1 MKMRAIITVI
11 GKDTVGIL
19 AKTTNVVAKLNGNV
33 AEVSQTILQGFFTMV
48 MVIEIDKM
56 EASLDE
62 MKKLLE
68 VDLPSM
74 DIHVMH
80 ENIFNAMHRI

>member
-1 MKMRAIITVI
+1 MRAIITVI

>member
-1 MKMRAIITVI
+1 MRAIITVI

-33 AEVSQTILQGFFTMV
+33 AEVSQTILQGFFTMI
-48 MVIEIDKM
+48 MVIEIDQM
-56 EASLDE
+56 DASLDE

-68 VDLPSM
+68 DDLPTM

-80 ENIFNAMHRI
+80 EDIFNAMHRI

>member
-1 MKMRAIITVI
+1 MRAIITVI

-19 AKTTNVVAKLNGNV
+19 AKTSNVVAKLNGNV

-48 MVIEIDKM
+48 MLIELDQM
-56 EASLDE
+56 EGSLDDL
-62 MKKLLE
+62 KNLLCK
-68 VDLPSM
+68 DLPTM

-80 ENIFNAMHRI
+80 EDIFNSMHRI